1 MIDRHLSVEQAVLLS
16 RLEEEYQVGNCWVIC
31 FFFFILLAWGF
42 LPFSVSL
49 CIGLTEELDKTGFV
63 LDLSLREA
71 SKICCFSFTDALT
84 WHLPWQYIM
93 YKTWKF
99 CLFFLQMSWFM
110 MLFWPTLLTYS
121 LFNPINVFLPPPSQI
136 RRWGNVEWAH
146 DYDMYELRA
155 RTAAGALF
163 VHLTSESS
171 TVKHKLL
178 QDWKGLGSTTE
189 NIPSTYVV

>member
-1 MIDRHLSVEQAVLLS
+1 
-16 RLEEEYQVGNCWVIC
+16 
-31 FFFFILLAWGF
+31 
-42 LPFSVSL
+42 
-49 CIGLTEELDKTGFV
+49 
-63 LDLSLREA
+63 
-71 SKICCFSFTDALT
+71 
-84 WHLPWQYIM
+84 
-93 YKTWKF
+93 
-99 CLFFLQMSWFM
+99 M

-121 LFNPINVFLPPPSQI
+121 LFNPINVFLSFFFSPPPSQI

-178 QDWKGLGSTTE
+178 QD
-189 NIPSTYVV
+189 